1 MLNEQPNS
9 YNKIEKRAV
18 SCSIYPKPISMTI
31 FKPLQNIDSNYY
43 SFPKNE
49 IITLL
54 VLQCMDNPNLSTGT
68 QDFEM
73 LLKYDEKLPKSTEI
87 LVVQIQ
93 RLIGLYPI
101 SFFDSKD
108 QK

>member
-1 MLNEQPNS
+1 
-9 YNKIEKRAV
+9 
-18 SCSIYPKPISMTI
+18 
-31 FKPLQNIDSNYY
+31 
-43 SFPKNE
+43 
-49 IITLL
+49 
-54 VLQCMDNPNLSTGT
+54 MDNPNLSTGT